1 MKKTISMLLLV
12 CIVLSVFAM
21 TVSAVDVIDYVKL
34 ETSNKAVVGN
44 PIIEFQYDVAA
55 ASACHIGGANT
66 QYLDSN
72 GNWQTTGPLGD
83 KLFEYNVEYRFELW
97 LYPNNEHLCFDS
109 ANLPTIDVPTGT
121 TITIEDIAK
130 DGSLHCYFHIGKPK
144 VVPPSM
150 FFNDV
155 HTSDWFYHDVEY
167 VYYNLMMNG
176 VGNGNFDPSGTC
188 TRAMV
193 VTVLYRLMGEPSIGA
208 VLCPFKDVPEG
219 EWYTNAVKWAEIN
232 GVVNGMSAT
241 TFEPNTPVSREQLA
255 TIICRFAKECLHEPV
270 SDGIMLAGFTDSN
283 QISAWASDALSWAF
297 AHGIVGGTDTAT
309 GKYLYPQNNASRC
322 EVAAILHRFCAEYM
336 DK

>member
-1 MKKTISMLLLV
+1 MKKILSMLLLV
-12 CIVLSVFAM
+12 CIVLSVFA
-21 TVSAVDVIDYVKL
+21 TAVSAVDVIDYVKL
-34 ETSNKAVVGN
+34 ETSGAAFVGS
-44 PIIEFQYDVAA
+44 PIIDFKYSVADG
-55 ASACHIGGANT
+55 SGCYIGGVNV
-66 QYLDSN
+66 QSLDSE
-72 GNWQTTGPLGD
+72 GNWQLTALDDT
-83 KLFEYNVEYRFELW
+83 LFEFGVEYRFELW

-109 ANLPTIDVPTGT
+109 TKLPIIDVPTGT
-121 TITIEDIAK
+121 TITIEGIAK

-176 VGNGNFDPSGTC
+176 VGNGNFDPKGTC

-193 VTVLYRLMGEPSIGA
+193 VTVLYRLMGEPSVGP
-208 VLCPFKDVPEG
+208 VLCPFMDVPEG
-219 EWYTNAVKWAEIN
+219 EWYTDAVKWAEIN
-232 GVVNGMSAT
+232 GVVNGTSAI
-241 TFEPNTPVSREQLA
+241 TFDPNTPVSREQLA
-255 TIICRFAKECLHEPV
+255 TIVCRFAKECLHEDV
-270 SDGIMLAGFTDSN
+270 SDGVMLAGFSDSDRV
-283 QISAWASDALSWAF
+283 SAWASDALSWAF
-297 AHGIVGGTDTAT
+297 AHGIVGGAEDKT

>member
-1 MKKTISMLLLV
+1 MKKTLSMLLLV

-34 ETSNKAVVGN
+34 ETSNKAVVGL
-44 PIIEFQYDVAA
+44 PISDFKYSVAVG
-55 ASACHIGGANT
+55 SGCYIGGVNA
-66 QYLDSN
+66 QYLDSE
-72 GNWQTTGPLGD
+72 GNWQLTGPLD
-83 KLFEYNVEYRFELW
+83 DTLFESGVEYRFELW
-97 LYPNNEHLCFDS
+97 LYPNNEYLCFDS
-109 ANLPTIDVPTGT
+109 ANLPTIDVPTGS
-121 TITIEDIAK
+121 TITIAEIAK

-144 VVPPSM
+144 DVPPSM

-193 VTVLYRLMGEPSIGA
+193 VTVLYRMIGEPTPGTASN
-208 VLCPFKDVPEG
+208 PFRDVPEG
-219 EWYTNAVKWAEIN
+219 EWYTNAVKWAAN
-232 GVVNGMSAT
+232 VGVVNGMSAT
-241 TFEPNTPVSREQLA
+241 TFEPNTSVSREQLA
-255 TIICRFAKECLHEPV
+255 TIICRFAKECLHEDV

-309 GKYLYPQNNASRC
+309 GKYLYPKNNASRC